1 MILSARLYPYSDCE
15 SRICN
20 QFRRILLTHSTRTT
34 RSLIALTCAL
44 LLGLSISAQ
53 AQGLKTNSGSFGSG
67 WQVGSAG
74 GDAGGGYGSTGTST
88 SADAAGSPASAYGGY
103 SGSSNSAG
111 TTGAGA
117 SAYSGYSSTY
127 GSASAPPVSAAPSTS
142 TDTPYSAPRSAGG
155 GLRAQ

>member
-1 MILSARLYPYSDCE
+1 MILSAWLYPYSDSG

-20 QFRRILLTHSTRTT
+20 QFRRILLTHSMRTT
-34 RSLIALTCAL
+34 RPLITLICAL
-44 LLGLSISAQ
+44 LLGLSLSAQ

-74 GDAGGGYGSTGTST
+74 GDVGGGYGSTGTSAST
-88 SADAAGSPASAYGGY
+88 DSAGSPASAYGSY

-111 TTGAGA
+111 TTGSAA
-117 SAYSGYSSTY
+117 SGYGGYSGAY
-127 GSASAPPVSAAPSTS
+127 GSTSAPPASTSPSTS